1 MKIKTWI
8 KYEESYL
15 PPRCRKLR
23 YRECEEY
30 IDVNLKEVDKVD
42 LKLAFE
48 DNSYGGKCEIYFY
61 KGKLW
66 TKDKPNVSLMKDLQ
80 ERGMNVNSALD
91 YLIYCHE
98 NCSTYFFFS
107 WDRENYGRDTSREG
121 VIKKL
126 RADMKNYILVD
137 GELYTTTSEPRY
149 CINTFGLG
157 HNHGGTGMFVDYYYN
172 PNISNERYFSALDGD
187 LAVAEANRI
196 AYSRGDTKD
205 IGKFKPYIKVYMPEL
220 VKVKPNKQH
229 GKGDSFLNDLEKV
242 IEKSDNVLESG
253 LLCMMMANNI
263 IKDDK

>member
-30 IDVNLKEVDKVD
+30 VNANLKEVKPEE

-48 DNSYGGKCEIYFY
+48 DNSYEGRGKIYYY

-66 TKDKPNVSLMKDLQ
+66 TKDKVNPSIMKDLQ
-80 ERGMNVNSALD
+80 ERGKNVNSALD
-91 YLIYCHE
+91 CLIYWHE
-98 NCSTYFFFS
+98 NSSTYFFFS
-107 WDRENYGRDTSREG
+107 WDREQGVDTSRAG

-126 RADMKNYILVD
+126 NASMKSYILVD
-137 GELYTTTSEPRY
+137 GELYTQIAEPRY

-157 HNHGGTGMFVDYYYN
+157 HNHGGTGMFCDYHYN
-172 PNISNERYFSALDGD
+172 PNISKDRYFSALEGEI
-187 LAVAEANRI
+187 AVKTANEI
-196 AYSRGDTKD
+196 ATRRGDTRD
-205 IGKFKPYIKVYMPEL
+205 IGRFKAFIVCHMPEL

-229 GKGDSFLNDLEKV
+229 GNGNEFHNM
-242 IEKSDNVLESG
+242 LESVIDNSSDPNDAAVT
-253 LLCMMMANNI
+253 CMCLAMMNV
-263 IKDDK
+263 